1 MILNN
6 LFSIKFAYLI
16 LSKSVMYVHIFSIS
30 ISIKTKYEIKRIQS
44 DSLIPSVHVQ
54 AKIM

>member
-6 LFSIKFAYLI
+6 LFSIKFANLI

-30 ISIKTKYEIKRIQS
+30 LSIKTKYEIKRIQS

>member
-6 LFSIKFAYLI
+6 LFSIKFANLI

-44 DSLIPSVHVQ
+44 DSLIPSVHV
-54 AKIM
+54 

>member
-6 LFSIKFAYLI
+6 LFSIKFANLI
-16 LSKSVMYVHIFSIS
+16 LSKSVMYVHIFSTS

-44 DSLIPSVHVQ
+44 VSLIPSVHVQ

>member
-16 LSKSVMYVHIFSIS
+16 LSKSVMYVHIFSTS

>member
-6 LFSIKFAYLI
+6 LFSIKFANLI
-16 LSKSVMYVHIFSIS
+16 FSKSAMYVHIFSIS